1 MNELIQKHNYLTND
15 LSAETTQFL
24 SIFCPVKEKIIKIIC
39 KTSDYYK
46 AIYGTYLDTN
56 ELSISVKYGWTIFH
70 ICQYHS
76 LIFHNWN
83 LYTKPFNE
91 ILPIP
96 CHKNHFKMFILYDKT
111 IPPSLFNLCMSS
123 LFQYQLNI
131 VLKKN
136 KYILPTTICQQAPPC
151 HIYHIDPFHVR
162 SPHECYYCRNKKPN
176 STFIYDW

>member
-24 SIFCPVKEKIIKIIC
+24 SIFCPVKEKNIKIIC

-151 HIYHIDPFHVR
+151 HIYHINPFHIR
-162 SPHECYYCRNKKPN
+162 SPHECYYCRNKKPK

>member
-1 MNELIQKHNYLTND
+1 MNELNQKRNSLTSE

-24 SIFCPVKEKIIKIIC
+24 SIFCPVKEKAIKIIC
-39 KTSDYYK
+39 KTSDYYQ
-46 AIYGTYLDTN
+46 AIYGTYFDTE

-76 LIFHNWN
+76 WIFHNWN

-96 CHKNHFKMFILYDKT
+96 CYKQHFKMFILYDKT

-131 VLKKN
+131 VLEKKQIYSTDN
-136 KYILPTTICQQAPPC
+136 NMSTNTSLPHLSYKPISYQITTG
-151 HIYHIDPFHVR
+151 VLLL
-162 SPHECYYCRNKKPN
+162 S
-176 STFIYDW
+176 

>member
-15 LSAETTQFL
+15 LSAKTTQFL
-24 SIFCPVKEKIIKIIC
+24 SIFCPVKEKNIKIIC

-56 ELSISVKYGWTIFH
+56 ELSI
-70 ICQYHS
+70 
-76 LIFHNWN
+76 
-83 LYTKPFNE
+83 
-91 ILPIP
+91 
-96 CHKNHFKMFILYDKT
+96 
-111 IPPSLFNLCMSS
+111 
-123 LFQYQLNI
+123 YQLNI